1 MFNPES
7 MAQYYVDQELE
18 EAVFDAPRLTRDSIW
33 RCKDGRTV
41 RVKDML
47 NGHLLNTINVLRGKS
62 KLGTEFK
69 TSDER
74 RSEWLNVMANE
85 AYLRGLTLEPLSD
98 EERLANAR
106 HE

>member
-1 MFNPES
+1 MFHPES
-7 MAQYYVDQELE
+7 MAQYYADQEDPG
-18 EAVFDAPRLTRDSIW
+18 FDPPRLTRDSLW

-47 NGHLLNTINVLRGKS
+47 NSHLLNTINVLRGKS
-62 KLGTEFK
+62 KRGTEFK
-69 TSDER
+69 TTDER

-85 AYLRGLTLEPLSD
+85 AYLRGLTLDPLSD
-98 EERLANAR
+98 DERLANAR